1 MIIERLEVGAFAENC
16 YLVGCKS
23 TKAGVIIDPGDEI
36 DRILKKLDAMQLQ
49 IKYIL
54 ITHAHLDHIKELK
67 VIQEKINVPT
77 LMNKKDEFLLEN
89 LPAQASAFG
98 LSCSGIPKIDR
109 YIQAGD
115 TVQFGNIKFD
125 VLETPGHSPGSVTF
139 HTYHCAFVGDV
150 LFSGSIGRTDLPGG
164 DYDILIDSIKRKL
177 FPLGNDL
184 QVFPGHGPSTNIG
197 IEKTTNP
204 FLIQG

>member
-1 MIIERLEVGAFAENC
+1 MIIERLEVGAFGENC
-16 YLVGCKS
+16 YILGCKS
-23 TKAGVIIDPGDEI
+23 TKEGVIIDPGDEI
-36 DRILKKLDAMQLQ
+36 DRILKKLDAVQLQ
-49 IKYIL
+49 TKYIL
-54 ITHAHLDHIKELK
+54 VTHAHLDHIKELK
-67 VIQEKINVPT
+67 AIQEKINVPT

-109 YIQAGD
+109 YIHEGD
-115 TVQFGNIKFD
+115 TVQFGNIKFN

-139 HTYHCAFVGDV
+139 YTTDCAFVGDV

-164 DYDILIDSIKRKL
+164 NYDVLIDSIKRKL
-177 FPLGNDL
+177 FPLGDKL
-184 QVFPGHGPSTNIG
+184 QIFPGHGPSTNIS

-204 FLIQG
+204 FLIQD